1 MPQNN
6 VLVVYKESTYSRYG
20 TSQHLV
26 RGFKKNKYWEV
37 LKGSHDRHAKTLES
51 VCAVLREKNFKVTT
65 LLRSK
70 VEKLKNIDRE
80 FKLVVSVGGDGT
92 FLDCSHHLWKTPILG
107 VNSDP
112 QQSVARLSGSD
123 GNNFGRVLERYLL
136 GKEKP
141 SLVWRL
147 DFFIN
152 GKKSSIPVLNDL
164 LISTLSPG
172 GTSRYI
178 LKAGKR
184 SEEQMSSG
192 IWVSSAAGST
202 AAVLSAGGKAFP
214 ATAKRFQFVAREVY
228 HRKFGTRNFLSGVF
242 NEGQTLE
249 VISYMRQGRI
259 FIDGS
264 NLVLMFKVGD
274 RLKIKLSSRPL
285 KVVGLKD

>member
-1 MPQNN
+1 MPRNH

-20 TSQHLV
+20 TTQYLV

-37 LKGSHDRHAKTLES
+37 LKKSHDRHVKTLAL
-51 VCAVLREKNFKVTT
+51 VCAILRENGFKVTT

-70 VEKLKNIDRE
+70 VGKLKNIDRK

-92 FLDCSHHLWKTPILG
+92 FLDCSHHLWQTPILG

-112 QQSVARLSGSD
+112 QQSVARLSGSYKD
-123 GNNFGRVLERYLL
+123 NFAQVLGHYLSGR
-136 GKEKP
+136 KKP

-152 GKKSSIPVLNDL
+152 GKKNSIPVLNDL
-164 LISTLSPG
+164 LISTLSPA

-178 LKAGKR
+178 LKAGRR

-192 IWVSSAAGST
+192 VWVSSAAGST
-202 AAVLSAGGKAFP
+202 AAVLSAGGKSFS
-214 ATAKRFQFVAREVY
+214 ATTKRFQFVAREVY
-228 HRKFGTRNFLSGVF
+228 HRKFGTRKFLRGIFGVGETF
-242 NEGQTLE
+242 E

-259 FIDGS
+259 FVDGS
-264 NLVLMFKVGD
+264 NLVIPFKVGD
-274 RLKIKLSSRPL
+274 RLKVKLSSRPL
-285 KVVGLKD
+285 KVVGLKA

>member
-1 MPQNN
+1 MPQNR

-20 TSQHLV
+20 TTQHLV

-37 LKGSHDRHAKTLES
+37 LKKSHERHAKTLEL
-51 VCAVLREKNFKVTT
+51 VRAVLRKRNFKVTT

-70 VEKLKNIDRE
+70 VEKLKNIDRQ

-92 FLDCSHHLWKTPILG
+92 FLDCSHQLWNTPILG

-112 QQSVARLSGSD
+112 QQSVARLSGSHS
-123 GNNFGRVLERYLL
+123 GNFEQVLERHLS
-136 GKEKP
+136 GQKKP
-141 SLVWRL
+141 ALVWRL

-152 GKKSSIPVLNDL
+152 GKKNTVPVLNDI

-192 IWVSSAAGST
+192 VWVSSAAGST

-214 ATAKRFQFVAREVY
+214 ATAKKFQFVAREVY
-228 HRKFGTRNFLSGVF
+228 HRKFGTRNFLRGVF
-242 NEGQTLE
+242 TAGQTLE
-249 VISYMRQGRI
+249 VVSYMRQGRI

-264 NLVLMFKVGD
+264 NLVLLFNVGD
-274 RLKIKLSSRPL
+274 RLKIKLSPRPL
-285 KVVGLKD
+285 QVIGLKD